1 MGIHGISNKQ
11 ITMHAYT
18 FGLLKSGQKN
28 ISPKAVFVK
37 IFSKTQAQID
47 EHILIECEIFRY
59 LFEY

>member
-1 MGIHGISNKQ
+1 
-11 ITMHAYT
+11 MHAYT